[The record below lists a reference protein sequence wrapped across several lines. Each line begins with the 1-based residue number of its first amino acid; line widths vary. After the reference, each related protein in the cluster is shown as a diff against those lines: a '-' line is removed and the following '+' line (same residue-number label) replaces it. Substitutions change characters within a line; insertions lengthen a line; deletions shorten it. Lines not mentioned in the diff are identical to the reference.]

1 MKLKLNQRN
10 QAGGERWNEKGTV
23 TRVTYPRYSR
33 SSQRV
38 DSRHTAFQRSGG
50 ESVTATGRG

>member
-1 MKLKLNQRN
+1 MKPELNQCGHM
-10 QAGGERWNEKGTV
+10 GGWDLNEEASITCA
-23 TRVTYPRYSR
+23 TYPRYSR